1 MVVIII
7 TITVINFVVKIFNHC
22 FLPKQAI
29 LQLERWSEWLIIFV
43 EWLALKFETLY
54 RSLTDRSLRLPLII
68 FHAKFLFQNRL
79 FLRKSWNRYF
89 LSDKPC
95 TVPLTIKNHSKKK
108 PLDEKYQ
115 QYLFLQITTKLL
127 KITSA
132 FLTKNCDR
140 LLLQITT
147 KFWQIAIGIT
157 KSHPIRT
164 HGNIYKGIV
173 YFSPGPNLFWWK
185 NVENKLTIIW

>member
-1 MVVIII
+1 MTDHFCRVTCTKIWNSLQESDWSFAQITLNHFSCKVFISKQVV
-7 TITVINFVVKIFNHC
+7 
-22 FLPKQAI
+22 PKK
-29 LQLERWSEWLIIFV
+29 E
-43 EWLALKFETLY
+43 LKSF
-54 RSLTDRSLRLPLII
+54 
-68 FHAKFLFQNRL
+68 
-79 FLRKSWNRYF
+79 F